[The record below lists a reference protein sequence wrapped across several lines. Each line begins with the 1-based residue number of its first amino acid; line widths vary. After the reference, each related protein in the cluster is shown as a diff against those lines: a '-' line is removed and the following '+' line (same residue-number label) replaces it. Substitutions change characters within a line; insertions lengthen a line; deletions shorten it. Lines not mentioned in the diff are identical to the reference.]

1 MFAVLALQIA
11 AERH

>member
-1 MFAVLALQIA
+1 VFALQIA